1 MNKLRYLFII
11 SIVLFATTSFA
22 HQANAEE
29 TITFSPTQ
37 IIVKETDLGK
47 RYTITITNSSNTDY
61 IFNVEERN
69 AKKSNDQLELLDTEL
84 VLKRLE
90 IPTSEFKVK
99 ANDKYELVVRVKI
112 FTNESFDAF
121 PSLVIKEKADSANQL
136 KILVQT
142 VIPFIIQNTKGES
155 KIENS
160 FSINAQ
166 NYTIDPKISLIGIV
180 ENTGTKFS
188 NLSGTILIL
197 KDGKIIDEKEIT
209 SQISGLLFPGETR
222 NYNIDWTVSQDYFD
236 GLGEYTLESRVN
248 NDETS
253 NTSVMKISYIYIPQ
267 NLIIL
272 SLGSILGLA
281 LLVVVINVIVKKIK
295 K

>member
-1 MNKLRYLFII
+1 MNKLRYLSLIA
-11 SIVLFATTSFA
+11 IVLLATTSLGQHA
-22 HQANAEE
+22 KAEE

-61 IFNVEERN
+61 VFNVEERN
-69 AKKSNDQLELLDTEL
+69 AKKSADQLELLDTDV

-121 PSLVIKEKADSANQL
+121 PSLVIKEKSDPTNQL
-136 KILVQT
+136 KILLQT

-160 FSINAQ
+160 FSISAQ
-166 NYTIDPKISLIGIV
+166 NYTIDPKISIV
-180 ENTGTKFS
+180 GTVDNKGTKFS

-209 SQISGLLFPGETR
+209 SQISGLLFPGESR
-222 NYNIDWTVSQDYFD
+222 NYKIDWTINQDYFD

-267 NLIIL
+267 NLIIVT
-272 SLGSILGLA
+272 LGGVLGLA
-281 LLVVVINVIVKKIK
+281 LLVIVINIIVKKIK

>member
-1 MNKLRYLFII
+1 MSKLRYIFLI
-11 SIVLFATTSFA
+11 SIILFSTLTFNS
-22 HQANAEE
+22 HSKAEE

-37 IIVKETDLGK
+37 IVVQETDLGK
-47 RYTITITNSSNTDY
+47 RYTITITNTSKND
-61 IFNVEERN
+61 IVFNVEERN
-69 AKKSNDQLELLDTEL
+69 AKKSKDQLELLDTEV

-112 FTNESFDAF
+112 YTNESFDAF
-121 PSLVIKEKADSANQL
+121 PSLVIKEKSDPSNQL
-136 KILVQT
+136 KILLQT
-142 VIPFIIQNTKGES
+142 VIPFIVQNTKGES
-155 KIENS
+155 KIENI

-166 NYTIDPKISLIGIV
+166 NYTIDPKISILGSV
-180 ENTGTKFS
+180 DNKGTKFS

-197 KDGKIIDEKEIT
+197 KDGKIIDEREIT

-222 NYNIDWTVSQDYFD
+222 NYKIDWTVSQDYFE

-267 NLIIL
+267 NLIIAT
-272 SLGSILGLA
+272 LGSILGLT
-281 LLVVVINVIVKKIK
+281 LLIIIINIIVKKVK